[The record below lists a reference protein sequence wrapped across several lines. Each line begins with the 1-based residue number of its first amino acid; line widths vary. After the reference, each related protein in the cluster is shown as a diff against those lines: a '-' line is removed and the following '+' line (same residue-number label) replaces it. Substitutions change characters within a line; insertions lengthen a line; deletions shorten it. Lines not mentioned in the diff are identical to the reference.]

1 MQTQQRYYLG
11 ELSSRILLNK
21 MEPEDRHYLASCIY
35 AISSGKD
42 PREVFS
48 SAKAKGSTAER
59 DKATIRKN
67 LAISLTAALIRP
79 RNKNDTDFSAM
90 NPSGEGLS
98 EEEAL
103 EKVYEFFK
111 SEDGQSKGD
120 NDDYDISFA
129 TLQRYWSDA
138 KKDQPELLKCHFSH
152 GDLLPK

>member
-1 MQTQQRYYLG
+1 MQTKQQYYLA
-11 ELSSRILLNK
+11 ELSSRILLDK
-21 MEPEDRHYLASCIY
+21 MEQEDRHYLASCIY
-35 AISSGKD
+35 AISLGKD

-48 SAKAKGSTAER
+48 SSKAKGSTGER

-67 LAISLTAALIRP
+67 MAISLIAALIRP
-79 RNKNDTDFSAM
+79 RYTSDTDFSVM

-98 EEEAL
+98 ELEAL
-103 EKVYEFFK
+103 EKVYELFK

-138 KKDQPELLKCHFSH
+138 KKDQPELLKSHFSH

>member
-1 MQTQQRYYLG
+1 MQTKQRYYLA
-11 ELSSRILLNK
+11 ELSSRILLDK
-21 MEPEDRHYLASCIY
+21 MEPEDRDYLASCIY
-35 AISSGKD
+35 LISLGND

-48 SAKAKGSTAER
+48 SSKAKGSTGER

-67 LAISLTAALIRP
+67 MAISLIAALIRP
-79 RNKNDTDFSAM
+79 RYKSDTDFSVM

-103 EKVYEFFK
+103 ERAYEFFK
-111 SEDGQSKGD
+111 SRDGQSKGD

-138 KKDQPELLKCHFSH
+138 KKDKPELLQIFVKY